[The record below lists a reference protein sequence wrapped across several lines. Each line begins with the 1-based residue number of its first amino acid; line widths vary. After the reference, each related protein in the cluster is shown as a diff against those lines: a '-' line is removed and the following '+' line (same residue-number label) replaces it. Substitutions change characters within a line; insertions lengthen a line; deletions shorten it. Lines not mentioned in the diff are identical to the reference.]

1 MSSRLDG
8 VQDWEELA
16 AAAKYRASQ
25 LARRCQ
31 ISDRQLRRF
40 FLEKFGVTPQ
50 DWISQL
56 RLRKAPLLI
65 STGQSIKV
73 TAFEL
78 GFKQPSHFC
87 REFKRV
93 YGSSP
98 RTYILVRSSSKGLQ
112 AAG

>member
-1 MSSRLDG
+1 MSSRLDC

-16 AAAKYRASQ
+16 AEAKYEASK
-25 LARRCQ
+25 LAQRCQ

-40 FLEKFGVTPQ
+40 FLEKFGVTAQ

-56 RLRKAPLLI
+56 RLRKAPLFI
-65 STGQSIKV
+65 STGHSIKV

-93 YGSSP
+93 YGLSP
-98 RTYILVRSSSKGLQ
+98 RTYILVHGTDAL
-112 AAG
+112 